1 MAICSIRINGTRDSE
16 LTCNLFAIFSNVMR
30 DIAFCAIIKDEARYL
45 DEWLAYHY
53 LIGVE
58 HFYITDDNSTDNI
71 QEVLQKWIK
80 KGIVTYIK
88 IDEFLKTNAVRQIIS
103 NLTYCD
109 VLKNNWKYLGFLDI
123 DEFFVPPN
131 GNIKDFLKTIPDEI
145 ASIYIRWVFFGL
157 SETSD
162 GLLTG
167 RCLEHA
173 DYFAGHGKSIV
184 NPRNVA
190 INTKTN
196 PHMFRTVPGSKI
208 LDFDFSPAE
217 WSEDLSF
224 FKDIPITRENANL
237 PHINHY
243 FGKSKKEIGEKQM
256 RGRFNA
262 NKNVYIVHNFYER
275 KGFPETFFN
284 LAHFSSDINA
294 VINDLENEFPDSFVE
309 KGLSFLH
316 GEELVAKAK
325 ALASPPPQ
333 TPQYIVSLTSYGKRL
348 QTTAPI
354 AIASILHGN
363 ILPSRIILWVSEEGW
378 EQNKNLQSLQKKGLE
393 IRHCEDLRSYKKL
406 IPALQEFPDDYIIT
420 ADDDLL
426 YPNNWLAQ
434 MIECHKANPGKI
446 ICHRAHG
453 IKVDSELNLLPYNNW
468 DKCDEPQEQE
478 RIFPTGG
485 AGTLYPPHCLHKDVL
500 NKDLFMKLALN
511 ADDVWFWAMALING
525 SQYIV
530 IKNGYSNS
538 IIDIG
543 MQDNALQNCNVA
555 EGEND
560 RQIKAVVENYPQ
572 IEEIIKKIKPFSS
585 VYIETAQ
592 NAHFDFELPEMK
604 YPEEKELVSVI
615 VPIYNSE
622 KYLRECLDSLL
633 AQTFQNWE
641 AILVNDGSTDS
652 CEKIIDEYIK
662 KDSRFTIIH
671 KQQNEGPL
679 LARKTGLENSRGEY
693 IANLDS
699 DDIYDQFF
707 LEKMFIK
714 IAETNSDFAW
724 CKVNEFEDSDAGRIS
739 CANNAS
745 CVNNNSCRW
754 NKNNAENIFLTLM
767 PEGINPSVCNKLTK
781 RNIYKMVKFPKEHIA
796 WAEDLIQTTQ
806 IIYYSNK
813 AVFVPEIFYCYRIDS
828 IVSTSK
834 TTNLIGEE
842 RSKIHRI
849 LAPVAMVKILQN
861 FFENNIPFN
870 ATFDAYFRKA
880 VHFYNSLGKET
891 RIKYG
896 IEGHLISISKD
907 FGTG

>member
-1 MAICSIRINGTRDSE
+1 
-16 LTCNLFAIFSNVMR
+16 MR

-45 DEWLAYHY
+45 DEWLSYHY
-53 LIGVE
+53 SIGVE

-80 KGIVTYIK
+80 KGLVTYVK
-88 IDEFLKTNAVRQIIS
+88 VDDFMKTNAVRQIIS

-131 GNIKDFLKTIPDEI
+131 GNIRDFLKTIPGEI

-157 SETSD
+157 SDTSD
-162 GLLTG
+162 GFLTG
-167 RCLEHA
+167 RCLKHSN
-173 DYFAGHGKSIV
+173 YFAGHGKSIV
-184 NPRNVA
+184 NPRNVV

-196 PHMFRTVPGSKI
+196 PHMFHTVPGSRI
-208 LDFDFSPAE
+208 LDFDFSPAQ

-224 FKDIPITRENANL
+224 FKDIPITKENANL

-243 FGKSKKEIGEKQM
+243 FGKSKKEIDAKQR

-294 VINDLENEFPDSFVE
+294 VINDLENEFPNSSVE

-325 ALASPPPQ
+325 TLASPPPQ

-363 ILPSRIILWVSEEGW
+363 ILPSRIILWVSEDGW
-378 EQNKNLQSLQKKGLE
+378 EQNKYLQSLQEKGLE
-393 IRHCEDLRSYKKL
+393 IRYFEDLKSYKKL

-426 YPNNWLAQ
+426 YPHNWFEQ
-434 MIECHKANPGKI
+434 IMECHKTYPDKI

-453 IKVDSELNLLPYNNW
+453 IRVDSEHNLLPYNNW
-468 DKCDEPQEQE
+468 DWCAEPQEHE

-485 AGTLYPPHCLHKDVL
+485 AGTLYLPHCLHKDVL
-500 NKDLFMKLALN
+500 NKDLFMKLAPN
-511 ADDVWFWAMALING
+511 ADDVWFWAMALINK
-525 SQYIV
+525 SQYTV
-530 IKNGYSNS
+530 IKNGYSSS

-543 MQDNALQNCNVA
+543 MQDSALQNSNVD
-555 EGEND
+555 EGGND

-572 IEEIIKKIKPFSS
+572 IKDIINKIKPFSY
-585 VYIETAQ
+585 VYIETVQ
-592 NAHFDFELPEMK
+592 NAHFDFELPKMK
-604 YPEEKELVSVI
+604 YPEEKGLVSVI

-633 AQTFQNWE
+633 TQTFQNWE

-652 CEKIIDEYIK
+652 CEKIIDDYTK
-662 KDSRFTIIH
+662 RDPRFKAAH
-671 KQQNEGPL
+671 KQNGGTL

-693 IANLDS
+693 IANLDN
-699 DDIYDQFF
+699 DDIYEPNF
-707 LEKMFIK
+707 LEKMFEKATETNADFVWSEAHEFENSNTSKILKVNYNSNNWGESKAK
-714 IAETNSDFAW
+714 IA
-724 CKVNEFEDSDAGRIS
+724 
-739 CANNAS
+739 AS
-745 CVNNNSCRW
+745 IFTLEGIGGPLW
-754 NKNNAENIFLTLM
+754 NKLI
-767 PEGINPSVCNKLTK
+767 K
-781 RNIYKMVKFPKEHIA
+781 RSIYEMVKFPQKHIA
-796 WAEDLIQTTQ
+796 WSEDPIQTIQ
-806 IIYYSNK
+806 IIYHSSK
-813 AVFVPEIFYCYRIDS
+813 AVFVPGTFYNYRIDS
-828 IVSTSK
+828 IGSASK
-834 TTNLIGEE
+834 TTNLVNEE
-842 RSKIHRI
+842 KARVHKISGI
-849 LAPVAMVKILQN
+849 IIFIKFLQD
-861 FFENNIPFN
+861 FFGTSFPFN
-870 ATFDAYFRKA
+870 IIVDAYFQKA
-880 VHFYNSLGKET
+880 IWFYNKFDKET
-891 RIKYG
+891 RIKHG
-896 IEGHLISISKD
+896 IEGYLISK
-907 FGTG
+907 